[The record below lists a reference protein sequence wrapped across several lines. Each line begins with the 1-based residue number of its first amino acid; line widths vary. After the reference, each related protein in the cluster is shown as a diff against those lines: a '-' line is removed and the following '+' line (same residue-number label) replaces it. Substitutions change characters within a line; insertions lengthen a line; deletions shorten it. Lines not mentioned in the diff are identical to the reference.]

1 MKIIEAIN
9 QLDSLVHNTYEQSDK
24 VKWLSRLDGM
34 VKRQVID
41 AHEGEPFEFKGY
53 DDNTDT
59 GTEMLIPAPYD
70 AVYLLWM
77 EAQIHYYNGEYEKYN
92 NAIDTFDKDFT
103 EYKNYYTRTHMPKGS
118 KFKFF

>member
-9 QLDSLVHNTYEQSDK
+9 QLDSLVHNTYEQSNK

-41 AHEGEPFEFKGY
+41 VHEGEPFEFNGY
-53 DDNTDT
+53 DDNTDP
-59 GTEMLIPAPYD
+59 GTELLIPAPYD
-70 AVYLLWM
+70 AVYLLWL
-77 EAQIHYYNGEYEKYN
+77 EAQIHYHNGEYEKYN

-118 KFKFF
+118 KFKYF